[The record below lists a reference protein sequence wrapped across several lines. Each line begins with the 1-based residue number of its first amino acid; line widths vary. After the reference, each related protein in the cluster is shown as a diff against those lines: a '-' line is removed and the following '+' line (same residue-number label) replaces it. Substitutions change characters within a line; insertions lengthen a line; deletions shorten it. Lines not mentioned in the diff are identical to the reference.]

1 LDVLHKHVVAAFAV
15 FFLEQL
21 LAMVDDSV
29 GGFSDERG
37 PQELNK
43 WRLKENS
50 SFFFIV
56 LAEDIMTALPPV

>member
-1 LDVLHKHVVAAFAV
+1 
-15 FFLEQL
+15 
-21 LAMVDDSV
+21 MVDDSV